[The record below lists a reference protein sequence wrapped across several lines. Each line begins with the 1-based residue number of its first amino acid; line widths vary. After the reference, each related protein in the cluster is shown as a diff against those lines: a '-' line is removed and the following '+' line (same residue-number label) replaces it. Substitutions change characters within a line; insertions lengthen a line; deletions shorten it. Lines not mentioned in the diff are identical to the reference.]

1 MMGSLLCSVGWSGS
15 NLVVPQIISWL
26 NSIPWMDC
34 VDFPFLS
41 EGDYFWLLLCWVF
54 RNNAV
59 GNVDVEIYLCVCFSC
74 LMGMETGKLTLEEKR
89 KHALCI
95 QTGRQLCTRNSNS
108 KGTEAGRVTG
118 AALRYNQKWQ
128 DWDLNWAFW
137 S

>member
-89 KHALCI
+89 KHACVFKQEGSCAL
-95 QTGRQLCTRNSNS
+95 
-108 KGTEAGRVTG
+108 GTVIAK
-118 AALRYNQKWQ
+118 ALRRGG
-128 DWDLNWAFW
+128 
-137 S
+137 

>member
-1 MMGSLLCSVGWSGS
+1 
-15 NLVVPQIISWL
+15 
-26 NSIPWMDC
+26 MDC

-59 GNVDVEIYLCVCFSC
+59 GNVDVEVYLCVCFSC

-95 QTGRQLCTRNSNS
+95 QTGKQLCTQNSNS
-108 KGTEAGRVTG
+108 KGPEAGRVSEMAGLGFKLGILVLNSYGGQT
-118 AALRYNQKWQ
+118 AALGVLFNCCPPY
-128 DWDLNWAFW
+128 L
-137 S
+137 

>member
-54 RNNAV
+54 RNNTV
-59 GNVDVEIYLCVCFSC
+59 GNVDVEVYLCVCFSVSH
-74 LMGMETGKLTLEEKR
+74 GNGNWEADSWRKR
-89 KHALCI
+89 GSMPCVFKQEGSC
-95 QTGRQLCTRNSNS
+95 
-108 KGTEAGRVTG
+108 
-118 AALRYNQKWQ
+118 ALRTVIAKA
-128 DWDLNWAFW
+128 LRRGG
-137 S
+137 